1 MMAASLQKQTQGGGY
16 DRPTPEIRSDTR
28 AFLERDHKLLIGG
41 VWVAGEGRLIEVEN
55 PASEAVIASTC
66 AASLAQL
73 DQAVAA
79 ARRALKGEWGAM
91 VPRDRAAI
99 LYRMGDLL
107 EQNADWLA
115 ELETLE
121 NGIPIAFSS
130 RSPRSYCRDM
140 FRYNA
145 GWCTKITGETL
156 DVSLNGREHRDFFVA
171 TLKEPVGVV
180 GTIIPW
186 NSPGPMLALKVAPVL
201 AAGCTMVLK
210 PAELTPLVAEA
221 YAMLLT
227 EAGMPAGVF
236 NLVQGHGE
244 DIGAAMAE
252 HPDIDKIS
260 FTGSTAVGRKIV
272 AASAASNLKKVAI
285 ELGGKSPFVVFPDAN
300 LDDVIPAAAMACFFV
315 SGQACMAGTRL
326 FLHEAIHDQV
336 VDGIIGYMKTLNIGP
351 GLDAKTQ
358 IAPVVC
364 ARQKARIEEYVRIG
378 REEGATLVYGGR
390 PVTGRGHYVEPALF
404 THVQPSMRIAQE
416 EIFGPVQTV
425 QKFGDG
431 DEAGLYAAINDTV
444 YGLSGSVWTS
454 NIATAF
460 RTLRQIDSGQVGVNT
475 HAAISPETPFGGN
488 RQSGWG
494 REFGRDG
501 VESYLKTKAVSFNLG
516 ESSED
521 NVYLQRMRASQAAS
535 AYR

>member
-1 MMAASLQKQTQGGGY
+1 MSF
-16 DRPTPEIRSDTR
+16 DRPVPDIRPETR
-28 AFLERDHKLLIGG
+28 AFLNRDHKLLIGG
-41 VWVAGEGRLIEVEN
+41 EWVKGEGRAIAVEN
-55 PASEAVIASTC
+55 PASEKIVAETK

-73 DQAVAA
+73 DDAVRAA
-79 ARRALKGEWGAM
+79 HKAMRGEWGAM
-91 VPRDRAAI
+91 IPRDRAAI
-99 LYRMGDLL
+99 LYRFGDLL
-107 EQNADWLA
+107 EKNADWLS
-115 ELETLE
+115 EIETLE

-186 NSPGPMLALKVAPVL
+186 NAPGPMLALKVAPVL
-201 AAGCTMVLK
+201 AAGCAMVLK

-221 YAMLLT
+221 YAMLLQ
-227 EAGMPAGVF
+227 EAGLPAGAF

-244 DIGAAMAE
+244 DIGAAIAA
-252 HPDIDKIS
+252 HPDIEKVS

-272 AASAASNLKKVAI
+272 AASAGSNLKKVAI
-285 ELGGKSPFVVFPDAN
+285 ELGGKSPFVVFPDAD
-300 LDDVIPAAAMACFFV
+300 LGDVIPAAAMACFFV

-326 FLHEAIHDQV
+326 FLHEAVHDRV
-336 VDGIIGYMKTLNIGP
+336 VDGIIAYMKTLNIGP
-351 GLDAKTQ
+351 GLDPKTQ
-358 IAPVVC
+358 IAPVVS
-364 ARQKARIEEYVRIG
+364 ARQKARIQDYVRIG
-378 REEGATLVYGGR
+378 QAEGATLAYGGR
-390 PVTGRGHYVEPALF
+390 PVDGLGHYVEPALF
-404 THVQPSMRIAQE
+404 INVKPEMRIARE

-425 QKFGDG
+425 QKFRDG
-431 DEAGLYAAINDTV
+431 DDAGLNAALNDTV
-444 YGLSGSVWTS
+444 YGLSGSVWTKDLR
-454 NIATAF
+454 TAF
-460 RTLRQIDSGQVGVNT
+460 KTVRQIDSGQVGVNT

-501 VESYLKTKAVSFNLG
+501 IESYLKTKAVSINLG
-516 ESSED
+516 EASED
-521 NVYLQRMRASQAAS
+521 NIYVQRMRASNAPT
-535 AYR
+535 AYK